1 MPYVACRVACDAAAA
16 HACTGSAFHKFVNA
30 NAVRTPEASNVL
42 TLFVSAT
49 PYNLQTSKSQVP
61 IANEVDMV
69 REDQSSPIVYYG
81 LDRYVARTRHVISGA
96 SNAVQQPQ
104 LGGYLAAD
112 EAFEIRA
119 AALQLEF
126 AKDHAAFPPGNKAT
140 PNSLR
145 LRARGSAL
153 IEEYGY
159 ALAEAAGVLPTD
171 ASCSEYTRRMVHGAS
186 QLQRRDMRCL

>member
-1 MPYVACRVACDAAAA
+1 MAAY
-16 HACTGSAFHKFVNA
+16 ACTGGAFHKFVNA

-61 IANEVDMV
+61 RANEVDMV
-69 REDQSSPIVYYG
+69 REDPSSPIVYYG
-81 LDRYVARTRHVISGA
+81 LDRYVARTRRVIGA
-96 SNAVQQPQ
+96 SDTVQLQQ
-104 LGGYLAAD
+104 LGGYLAKD
-112 EAFEIRA
+112 DAFESRA

-153 IEEYGY
+153 IEEYSY
-159 ALAEAAGVLPTD
+159 ALAEAAGGLPTD
-171 ASCSEYTRRMVHGAS
+171 ASCSEYTRRMVSGAS
-186 QLQRRDMRCL
+186 HLQRRDMRCL